1 MKTMKKVVAV
11 AFALALTAVQTAS
24 AKTVEIASGGDI
36 AAAITEATSDDTP
49 AEVVLGEG
57 DYAPTKTVSIG
68 KAVVVRGKTGNPADV
83 RVSGSKARQVFSL
96 TEYATAAIVR
106 DLTIENGLVSQ
117 NTRGTGIAIESGTVS
132 NCVVRNCR
140 QDNNGGGGAI
150 YLNKSSAFAYNCVV
164 TNNYLRGGSGGG
176 GFGMGGGLRVESGT
190 AVNCYVADN
199 WTSGAYDAYG
209 AGVYVNQGKVVNCT
223 VVNNRGNVCGGIY
236 VGNGGAKVVNCLIWG
251 NTAGGAG
258 GTITTDIYNNNA
270 SCFTKCIA
278 RVAINANCFA
288 ADDWPVGDVG
298 MTPLAAT
305 SAHDASGAVS
315 GVNVPPFDVWGHP
328 RRVGEGIDIG
338 AVENQENK
346 PLVAVTMSSRQ
357 MLGVGSVTFSAMTE
371 NVPEITGYT
380 WDFDD
385 GTTDTASGASA
396 THIYDGFGVFN
407 VRLTV
412 HAQGGDFVCPVANTM
427 TVLPKSM
434 HVVKGNEGA
443 SYPYA
448 DEDTAAPDI
457 ATALSAAVSGQEIVV
472 HPETYV
478 LPSALTLSDA
488 ITIRGSTG
496 RPEEVRISGGGARS
510 AFVLS
515 TAAAM
520 LRDLTVENCLV
531 GANTAGQGIS
541 MTAGVVS
548 NCVIRGCKSNAKGGG
563 GAIFLNGSNACVY
576 NCVIS
581 NNYTSGGNGG
591 GGNAYGGAIRMSN
604 GKVANCLIAGN
615 KVGSDTVYG
624 TGAYIG
630 NGTIANCTFANN
642 VGNYC
647 GGVYADGG
655 TVVNCLFG
663 GNSAEG
669 ATDETPYDV
678 WRGTASKFD
687 RCIARVQINGNCI
700 GVADWPTADACL
712 TPMTMS
718 AAHDASKAVS
728 GLTLPTT
735 DLFGNPRQ
743 IGAGIDIGAIENT
756 GMTPLVAVTV
766 SSRSVMGSDPLEF
779 TAWTDGLADITGYT
793 WDFGDGKTD
802 SSSGATALHG
812 YADFGVYQVGLTVH
826 TASGDFACK
835 ISNSVSVSPKT
846 IHVVKDNPTPVA
858 PYVSEA
864 TAAPDLATALAVAK
878 NGQEIAVHPETYPI
892 SANIVVSSPI
902 RIFGTTGKPEDVVLK
917 MTAGS
922 QLFRVA
928 SGGAIVAD
936 LTLDGNKKSVGCGG
950 ALLQIDGCAGIVTNC
965 ILRNCNNDQ
974 YSSRG
979 AVELSGDGALLV
991 HSVVSNCVTGA
1002 ACGYSNTYAG
1012 MMIMAGAK
1020 VSNCLIV
1027 GNRFE
1032 QASSGNVAGVYVNGG
1047 SLVNC
1052 TVVGNTAK
1060 TMGGLSF
1067 INRQNGL
1074 SDAQAVNTASFANVA
1089 PDDASDGAP
1098 NWRGKPEKFVNCAFP
1113 KRADETTVVTDDPG
1127 FTDVAKGDF
1136 HLTADSVLRDAG
1148 VDDGQAGDLD
1158 LEKNPRRSEDTPPD
1172 IGCYEYDKSKVAL
1185 GIKLAPLS
1193 GFVGTTFVFTPVIEG
1208 LSSDVP
1214 RTWTLTDT
1222 LGTATELTA
1231 AEAETGVKLTTPGKY
1246 LVTLTVRPEGGE
1258 PLSFV
1263 RGDRLHVAALTNYV
1277 NVASTTPREP
1287 YATPE
1292 TAAANVN
1299 DVLAWTLDG
1308 SVVQVADGVYATGE
1322 TVTLDGGV
1330 TLVSEHGAAKTSL
1343 VRGAKEPEFGI
1354 VTLNHTNAVLR
1365 GFTVTGGA
1373 RTNGG
1378 GVLIAVNGGT
1388 VEDCVITNNQSG
1400 AWALDGA
1407 GVDCVSSKGVV
1418 RRCVVAF
1425 NRHTGNNAGP
1435 AGVRMANG
1443 RIENCLIA
1451 NNNAAL
1457 GQWGNNRVGGLLLEA
1472 PAVAYNCTVVSNR
1485 SHGTCGGVW
1494 FADGSRAVNCA
1505 MYGNFLEKS
1514 GVTTPNADFRLPET
1528 GAAVISNCAASVVV
1542 GVDGK
1547 VGDPKFRNPARN
1559 DWRLRRA
1566 SPLVDAGRDVGFTDP
1581 ATDILGNP
1589 RRVQGVLDIGC
1600 YEHPCGGLT
1609 VFVR

>member
-1 MKTMKKVVAV
+1 MKTMKTVVAV
-11 AFALALTAVQTAS
+11 AFTLALTAVQTAS

-49 AEVVLGEG
+49 AEVVLGVG
-57 DYAPTKTVSIG
+57 DYAPKATVSIG

-96 TEYATAAIVR
+96 TANATAAVVR

-140 QDNNGGGGAI
+140 LDGNGGGGAI
-150 YLNKSSAFAYNCVV
+150 YLNKSTAFAYNCVV
-164 TNNYLRGGSGGG
+164 TNNYLRGGNGGG
-176 GFGMGGGLRVESGT
+176 GYGMGAGLRIDSGT

-209 AGVYVNQGKVVNCT
+209 AGVYVGAGKVVNCT
-223 VVNNRGNVCGGIY
+223 VVNNRGNVCGGVY
-236 VGNGGAKVVNCLIWG
+236 VGNNGAKVANCLIWG

-346 PLVAVTMSSRQ
+346 PLAAVTMSSRQ

-396 THIYDGFGVFN
+396 THIYDCFGVFN

-448 DEDTAAPDI
+448 DEETAAPDI

-728 GLTLPTT
+728 GLTLPST

-743 IGAGIDIGAIENT
+743 VGAGIDIGAIENT
-756 GMTPLVAVTV
+756 GTTPLVAVTV

-826 TASGDFACK
+826 TTSGDFACK

-979 AVELSGDGALLV
+979 AVELSGDGALLI

-1032 QASSGNVAGVYVNGG
+1032 QAGNGNVAGVYVNGG

-1052 TVVGNTAK
+1052 KVVGNTAK
-1060 TMGGLSF
+1060 KIGGVRCDS
-1067 INRQNGL
+1067 G
-1074 SDAQAVNTASFANVA
+1074 SV
-1089 PDDASDGAP
+1089 
-1098 NWRGKPEKFVNCAFP
+1098 VNCAIVGNVSQDMGDDYANVNKGDDTRFSNCASDVKAIAGANCKFDSDKNAIFVGYANGNYAP
-1113 KRADETTVVTDDPG
+1113 ASGSILRENGKDVANAPALDLAGNPRIAGEKIDIGAYEADLSKLEVKLNVSSSDAFVPATIVLTAVADGAEGATYEWTFGDGQTETTSEP
-1127 FTDVAKGDF
+1127 
-1136 HLTADSVLRDAG
+1136 SVSHVYR
-1148 VDDGQAGDLD
+1148 VAGD
-1158 LEKNPRRSEDTPPD
+1158 
-1172 IGCYEYDKSKVAL
+1172 YQA
-1185 GIKLAPLS
+1185 
-1193 GFVGTTFVFTPVIEG
+1193 
-1208 LSSDVP
+1208 
-1214 RTWTLTDT
+1214 
-1222 LGTATELTA
+1222 
-1231 AEAETGVKLTTPGKY
+1231 GVKLTKGTDEVEDGVVLHVVPKIMRVKGDNKNAAFPY
-1246 LVTLTVRPEGGE
+1246 DTVDNAASNINQALTVAIADSVIEVE
-1258 PLSFV
+1258 PGTVREPRHVRVEKRMTIRGRTGHPGDVTV
-1263 RGDRLHVAALTNYV
+1263 RGNGYGGTLEDDWNFDLANAGASFESLTLVSPGTRHIRIDQAGGTVSNCVIRGDAVEEACYNHSDLGVVTHCVFSNITLSV
-1277 NVASTTPREP
+1277 NSGGGMG
-1287 YATPE
+1287 
-1292 TAAANVN
+1292 
-1299 DVLAWTLDG
+1299 LK
-1308 SVVQVADGVYATGE
+1308 GVYAS
-1322 TVTLDGGV
+1322 DK
-1330 TLVSEHGAAKTSL
+1330 HGARLSNTLFVKCTANTSGNSYESRPSGIIDAWGTVEFCTVANCKMVKSEMPHVL
-1343 VRGAKEPEFGI
+1343 FHNLYEEKSVTPCGKLRACVFGANKIGNELGLAIVRCKGATIENCVGDF
-1354 VTLNHTNAVLR
+1354 
-1365 GFTVTGGA
+1365 
-1373 RTNGG
+1373 
-1378 GVLIAVNGGT
+1378 AVNGLSRVAT
-1388 VEDCVITNNQSG
+1388 AEELFRRP
-1400 AWALDGA
+1400 A
-1407 GVDCVSSKGVV
+1407 KG
-1418 RRCVVAF
+1418 
-1425 NRHTGNNAGP
+1425 
-1435 AGVRMANG
+1435 
-1443 RIENCLIA
+1443 
-1451 NNNAAL
+1451 
-1457 GQWGNNRVGGLLLEA
+1457 
-1472 PAVAYNCTVVSNR
+1472 
-1485 SHGTCGGVW
+1485 
-1494 FADGSRAVNCA
+1494 
-1505 MYGNFLEKS
+1505 
-1514 GVTTPNADFRLPET
+1514 
-1528 GAAVISNCAASVVV
+1528 
-1542 GVDGK
+1542 
-1547 VGDPKFRNPARN
+1547 
-1559 DWRLRRA
+1559 DWRLRA
-1566 SPLVDAGRDVGFTDP
+1566 NSPARDIIPKAELPADLP
-1581 ATDILGNP
+1581 ATDLGGNP
-1589 RRVQGVLDIGC
+1589 RVYSVGLDAGC
-1600 YEHPCGGLT
+1600 YECMSGGMMLL
-1609 VFVR
+1609 VR